1 MASIKKLRICD
12 RHGLRDEL
20 DKRNIGGPEF
30 GAKQIMEELAKQTK
44 GFLNDFRREMN
55 LQKDQM
61 RDPVVDGEEYDGCF
75 DVDFG
80 EEDDGISGSKQK
92 AAPASAQANRS
103 KRRKVVVLDWQT

>member
-30 GAKQIMEELAKQTK
+30 GVKQIMEELVEQTK

-55 LQKDQM
+55 LQKDQT
-61 RDPVVDGEEYDGCF
+61 RDPIVDDEEYDGCF

-80 EEDDGISGSKQK
+80 EEDDSFSGSKRK
-92 AAPASAQANRS
+92 AAPASAQATPS
-103 KRRKVVVLDWQT
+103 KRRRKV